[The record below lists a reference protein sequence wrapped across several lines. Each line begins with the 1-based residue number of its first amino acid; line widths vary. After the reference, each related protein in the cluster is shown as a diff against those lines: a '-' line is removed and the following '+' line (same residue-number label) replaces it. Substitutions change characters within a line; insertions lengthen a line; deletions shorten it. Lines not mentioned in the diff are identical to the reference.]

1 MSSPIL
7 RLAQRAFCATA
18 AALLAGCV
26 TYTAAPADLDTVA
39 ADVARRSGGTFTV
52 DEAIATALR
61 QNPELRALEAEL
73 RASDAARLVPLQA
86 QGEWRGGPETMGLVL
101 DPIGLLGL
109 GTRGAQGDLADAR
122 LTQAAEQLA
131 TARWRTAVAVSEAF
145 VVDGALAA
153 LDVPD
158 VALDVAAFE
167 RAGLAS
173 PVAAARLRA
182 AQARAASERAE
193 LRAMRSRNLAKLRYL
208 LGLPRTAELACVP
221 LREDQLRQPAGDD
234 ASLLQRPDLRL
245 AVERYRTADAAFRVA
260 VWEQYP
266 MPMLGPDIMLG
277 GGPLQWMGMLRWPLL
292 GQGNARAAGAR
303 RDAAR
308 ATLEDALLEA
318 HRGAADADLAFTA
331 AQATVAAT
339 AAARDAAR
347 QALVAARAALE
358 VQGDAFD
365 RYTEAAT
372 MTLRET
378 MEHRLATERAARAAT
393 QRAMAFGWPLSTPD
407 ATPLAT
413 ISQEAR

>member
-1 MSSPIL
+1 MNSPIL
-7 RLAQRAFCATA
+7 RLARRAFCATA

-26 TYTAAPADLDTVA
+26 TYTAAPTDLDSVA
-39 ADVARRSGGTFTV
+39 ADVAQRSGGTFTV

-73 RASDAARLVPLQA
+73 RASDAAQLVPLQA
-86 QGEWRGGPETMGLVL
+86 QGEWRGGPETLGLVL

-109 GTRGAQGDLADAR
+109 GTRGAQQDLAAAELAR
-122 LTQAAEQLA
+122 AAEQLA

-145 VVDGALAA
+145 VVDAA
-153 LDVPD
+153 LTALEVPD
-158 VALDVAAFE
+158 VALDVSAFE

-173 PVAAARLRA
+173 PLAAARLRA

-193 LRAMRSRNLAKLRYL
+193 LTTMRERNLAKLRYL
-208 LGLPRTAELACVP
+208 LGLPRGATIVCAP
-221 LREDQLRQPAGDD
+221 LPPDHLQQPAGDD
-234 ASLLQRPDLRL
+234 ASLRMRPDLRL

-292 GQGNARAAGAR
+292 QQGIARAAGER

-318 HRGAADADLAFTA
+318 HRGATDAELALTA

-339 AAARDAAR
+339 GAARDAAL
-347 QALVAARAALE
+347 QALDAAKAALE

-365 RYTEAAT
+365 RFAEAAA
-372 MTLRET
+372 MSLRET
-378 MEHRLATERAARAAT
+378 MEHRVATERAARAAT
-393 QRAMAFGWPLSTPD
+393 QRAMAFGWPLSVAAT
-407 ATPLAT
+407 TPLA
-413 ISQEAR
+413 IAQEAR